1 MWADATGRDIVAA
14 SVCVE
19 WVLRDGCAGEKIVV
33 RAYLDRSAGLC
44 GCDRGVG
51 VLWEDIAGTMQSKVG
66 RPDFQSLLEGQQDLI
81 CRFHKHELQPHQ
93 CGSILLQQIKAP
105 VGTVW
110 AFARRFDKPQVY
122 KSLIHTCDI
131 IDGDGGVGSIREI
144 HLVSSIP
151 ATSSIERLEILDHEQ
166 HIISFKV
173 LTGGHRL
180 QNYWSVTS
188 LHEHEIDG
196 QMGTL
201 VLESYVVDIPECNT
215 REETHMFVDTVV
227 RCNLKKLAR
236 LSEHQHFHEQHHH
249 KSEDVPCFALDSHSG
264 SVLAVEG

>member
-1 MWADATGRDIVAA
+1 MQI
-14 SVCVE
+14 S
-19 WVLRDGCAGEKIVV
+19 K
-33 RAYLDRSAGLC
+33 
-44 GCDRGVG
+44 
-51 VLWEDIAGTMQSKVG
+51 GT

-81 CRFHKHELQPHQ
+81 CRFHKHELQAHQ

-105 VGTVW
+105 VETVW
-110 AFARRFDKPQVY
+110 SFACRFDKPQVY
-122 KSLIHTCDI
+122 KSLIQTCDVLE
-131 IDGDGGVGSIREI
+131 GDGGVGTVREI

-180 QNYWSVTS
+180 QNYWSLTS

-196 QMGTL
+196 EMGTL
-201 VLESYVVDIPECNT
+201 VLESYVVDLPEGNT
-215 REETHMFVDTVV
+215 REETHLFVDTIV

-236 LSEHQHFHEQHHH
+236 LSEHKWFHEQSRQ
-249 KSEDVPCFALDSHSG
+249 KPKDAPCFSTDSHSS
-264 SVLAVEG
+264 SVCVGG

>member
-1 MWADATGRDIVAA
+1 
-14 SVCVE
+14 
-19 WVLRDGCAGEKIVV
+19 
-33 RAYLDRSAGLC
+33 
-44 GCDRGVG
+44 
-51 VLWEDIAGTMQSKVG
+51 MQSKAG

-105 VGTVW
+105 VETVW
-110 AFARRFDKPQVY
+110 SFARLFDKPQVY
-122 KSLIHTCDI
+122 KSLIQTCDI
-131 IDGDGGVGSIREI
+131 IEGDGGVGTIREI

-188 LHEHEIDG
+188 LHQHEIDG
-196 QMGTL
+196 KMGTL
-201 VLESYVVDIPECNT
+201 VLESYVVDVPEGNT
-215 REETHMFVDTVV
+215 REETHTFVDTVV
-227 RCNLKKLAR
+227 RCNLKKLTR
-236 LSEHQHFHEQHHH
+236 LSEHKWFHEEKKQ
-249 KSEDVPCFALDSHSG
+249 KLKEVPCPSLDSHSS
-264 SVLAVEG
+264 SVAVED

>member
-1 MWADATGRDIVAA
+1 
-14 SVCVE
+14 
-19 WVLRDGCAGEKIVV
+19 
-33 RAYLDRSAGLC
+33 
-44 GCDRGVG
+44 
-51 VLWEDIAGTMQSKVG
+51 
-66 RPDFQSLLEGQQDLI
+66 
-81 CRFHKHELQPHQ
+81 
-93 CGSILLQQIKAP
+93 
-105 VGTVW
+105 
-110 AFARRFDKPQVY
+110 VY
-122 KSLIHTCDI
+122 KSLIQTCDI
-131 IDGDGGVGSIREI
+131 IHGDGGVGTIREI

-188 LHEHEIDG
+188 LHQHEIDG

-201 VLESYVVDIPECNT
+201 VLESYVVDIPEGNT

-236 LSEHQHFHEQHHH
+236 LSEHKFFHEEKAQ
-249 KSEDVPCFALDSHSG
+249 KPKDVSPLSLDSHSS
-264 SVLAVEG
+264 SVAVEG